1 MKIISKISSC
11 LIPPVFLFY
20 ITYMNYPGKPDIATD
35 IVGEENSL
43 LRNKT
48 RQLQKMLKPLLDKV
62 HTQVSV
68 NL

>member
-1 MKIISKISSC
+1 
-11 LIPPVFLFY
+11 
-20 ITYMNYPGKPDIATD
+20 MNYPGKPDSAAD
-35 IVGEENSL
+35 IVEEENSL

-48 RQLQKMLKPLLDKV
+48 RQLQNMLKSLLDKV